1 MPSLDTSAK
10 DSASASSIAYV
21 TGPEVGRPQITVS
34 LGAHV
39 VGDVGEVVVEHQHVL
54 HVTHQTSEFGAE
66 LVRTV
71 IGVHGQRQRVR
82 LHRALQ
88 RRVVLGER

>member
-1 MPSLDTSAK
+1 M
-10 DSASASSIAYV
+10 
-21 TGPEVGRPQITVS
+21 GHRQITVS

-54 HVTHQTSEFGAE
+54 HVTHQTSEFGTE

-71 IGVHGQRQRVR
+71 ID
-82 LHRALQ
+82 
-88 RRVVLGER
+88 ER